1 MFKLD
6 LSPTYAYPVKF
17 TLIDEAGNQKTHQIK
32 ALFKRFNRDQLIEL
46 QNEDAPTATGKK
58 SGEDI
63 IDADVAYLRKFLDGW
78 QDVEIN
84 GSQLF
89 NDDQLKCLLNQ
100 VPQISAAITEAFFES
115 AAGGQR
121 RKN

>member
-32 ALFKRFNRDQLIEL
+32 ALFKRFSRDALIEL
-46 QNEDAPTATGKK
+46 QNEESAIATGKK

-63 IDADVAYLRKFLDGW
+63 IEADLTYLRKFMDGW

-84 GSQLF
+84 GSQQF
-89 NDDQLKCLLNQ
+89 NDEQLRTLLNQ
-100 VPQISAAITEAFFES
+100 VPQISTAITEAFFES
-115 AAGGQR
+115 AAGGQK